1 MHATDTRTLY
11 LDLME
16 RTLLGLV
23 YEDRPNDPWTGGVFN
38 PALRRD
44 GRDWPSQ
51 AHSMIGE
58 LRMHNLRMLCEDVL
72 ARDVPGD
79 FIETGVWRGG
89 ACILMRAALAAYGDT
104 QRRVWV
110 CDSFEGLP
118 PPDPVNYP
126 QDAGDQHATYEQ
138 LSVSLEQVQSNF
150 AHYGLLDEQVRFL
163 KGWFKDTLPAAPISA
178 LSILRVDGDMYQSTM
193 EAMEAL
199 YPKLSVGG
207 YVIIDDIGAVAACKQ
222 AVIDFR
228 RRHGVTDEVV
238 GIDWTGAYWR
248 KSR

>member
-1 MHATDTRTLY
+1 MDATRKLY

-16 RTLLGLV
+16 RTLLGLI
-23 YEDRPNDPWTGGVFN
+23 YEDKPNDPWTGGVFN

-58 LRMHNLRMLCEDVL
+58 LRMHNLRTLCEDVL

-89 ACILMRAALAAYGDT
+89 ACILMRSILAAYGDT
-104 QRRVWV
+104 NRRVFV

-118 PPDPVNYP
+118 PADPVNYP
-126 QDAGDQHATYEQ
+126 RDAGDQHVTYSE
-138 LSVSLEQVQSNF
+138 LAISVEQVKSNF
-150 AHYGLLDEQVRFL
+150 AKYGLLDEQVQFL
-163 KGWFKDTLPAAPISA
+163 KGWFKDTLPNAPVSQLA
-178 LSILRVDGDMYQSTM
+178 LLRVDGDMYQSTI
-193 EAMEAL
+193 EALEAL

-207 YVIIDDIGAVAACKQ
+207 YCIVDDIGAVPACKQ

-228 RRHGVTDEVV
+228 ARYAINDQVIPV
-238 GIDWTGAYWR
+238 DWTAAYWR